1 VFHLKWLKRISLQQ
15 GTPEQPFLRFL
26 QVGRTMAWL
35 WAGAFTTVVALVD
48 WRFDV
53 NISFGFLYLFPM
65 LIVGSRLSRWQ
76 IGLAAALY
84 TGLSEAFGSFPWT
97 PEVGIPRLVL
107 TFAAFFGTGL
117 FVFESARNRRLANKH
132 LQEIETEV
140 GLRREAEEQMKF
152 LIESSPATIFTL
164 DGKGQVLLA
173 NDAAHRLLGIEPRAL
188 EGQYISR
195 FFPALAVVPPMAQ
208 ETQTFR
214 TVMECRGWRQSG
226 EVFLA
231 HIWFSTYRTASGP
244 RLAAVVFDASDDLR
258 EREEFSLQQLQVA
271 SKILVSA
278 VCHEIRNMCGA
289 IAAVHTK
296 LARNERLSRN
306 EDLRALGS
314 LVEGLG
320 RMAGLE
326 LQQTRQHETEH
337 IDIHS
342 VLEDLRIVIEP
353 SFRESDVS
361 IRWEVPESLPR
372 VSGEHQAL
380 LQAFLNITKN
390 SQRAMENQHRK
401 ELTIRADLDGNALVV
416 RFIDSGHG
424 VSTPEQLFKP
434 FQPGANATGLGLY
447 LSRAFVRAFQGDI
460 KYEPCEA
467 GCCFAVVLT
476 PVWDQP
482 DEPSESENSE
492 NPPTTARRSHALS
505 REPEPSTRH

>member
-1 VFHLKWLKRISLQQ
+1 MQQ
-15 GTPEQPFLRFL
+15 GPAQQLFSRFL
-26 QVGRTMAWL
+26 QGGRTAIVL
-35 WAGAFTTVVALVD
+35 RAGLLTTVIALVD

-65 LIVGSRLSRWQ
+65 LMVGSRLSRWQ
-76 IGLAAALY
+76 IAVAAALY
-84 TGLSEAFGSFPWT
+84 TGLSEVFGSFPWT
-97 PEVGIPRLVL
+97 PAIGVPRLIL

-117 FVFESARNRRLANKH
+117 FVYESARNRRLTNRH
-132 LQEIETEV
+132 LREIETEV
-140 GLRREAEEQMKF
+140 GLRREAEEQMRF

-164 DGKGQVLLA
+164 DGNGRVLLA
-173 NDAAHRLLGIEPRAL
+173 NDAAHRLLGIEPHVL
-188 EGQYISR
+188 EGLHISR
-195 FFPALAVVPPMAQ
+195 YFPALAAVPPMAL

-271 SKILVSA
+271 SKILVGA

-296 LARNERLSRN
+296 LARNERISSS
-306 EDLRALGS
+306 EDFRALGS
-314 LVEGLG
+314 LVEGLA

-326 LQQTRQHETEH
+326 LQQTRQPETEY
-337 IDIHS
+337 IDIYS

-353 SFRESDVS
+353 SFRESGIS
-361 IRWEVPESLPR
+361 IRWEIPESLPR
-372 VSGEHQAL
+372 VSAEHQAL

-390 SQRAMENQHRK
+390 SQRAMEDQHRK
-401 ELTIRADLDGNALVV
+401 ELAVQASLDENAVVV

-424 VSTPEQLFKP
+424 VQAPEHLFKP
-434 FQPGANATGLGLY
+434 FQLGANATGLGLY

-460 KYEPCEA
+460 KYEPSEA

-476 PVWDQP
+476 PAWDQP
-482 DEPSESENSE
+482 QEPLEREHGE
-492 NPPTTARRSHALS
+492 NPSVTARRSHTLS
-505 REPEPSTRH
+505 REPQPAARH